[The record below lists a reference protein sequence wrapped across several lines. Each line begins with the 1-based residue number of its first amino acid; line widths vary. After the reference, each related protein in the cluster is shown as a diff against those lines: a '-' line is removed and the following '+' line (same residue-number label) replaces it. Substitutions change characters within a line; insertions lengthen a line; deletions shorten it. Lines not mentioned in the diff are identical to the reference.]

1 MLLKKQIC
9 LIVDA
14 YTTGKYLAPM
24 LIANGYVCWH
34 IQSRSEVILAY
45 QKSFI
50 AENFSRNLI
59 YDGNINAILNAV
71 SEFQVKT
78 VIPGAETGVILAD
91 LLSEKLN
98 LPGNASCTSDIRR
111 NKFLM
116 SQALLKSKVP
126 VASFI
131 STNQLPEILLWKKEN
146 KLKKIV
152 LKPLLGGGSDH
163 VFICESDNEIH
174 AAFKKILSEKDVF
187 EQSNVE
193 LLAQEFI
200 EGQEYIVNTVT
211 INKKHYIV
219 DMWKKFKAHH
229 NGVPINLYSIAIDST
244 ASEFKALSSYTY
256 QVLDALQIRHGAGH
270 TEVMLNEKGPLL
282 IETGARLAGS
292 IDPSAVNEVYGI
304 NHIKAVVDA
313 VINPE
318 KFSTPDDIFLKKQG
332 MHFFFSSF
340 QSGKIENK
348 PNFSAINNLSTFH
361 SLLFAYDVNQVLEKT
376 TSLANFPGYGYLIGD
391 EINKIM
397 SDYQLLRHHEEKI
410 YSDML
415 CYSE

>member
-1 MLLKKQIC
+1 MILKKQIC

-24 LIANGYVCWH
+24 LIANGYECWH
-34 IQSRSEVILAY
+34 IQSRSQVILAY

-50 AENFSRNLI
+50 TKNFSRNLI
-59 YDGNINAILNAV
+59 YDGDINELLSAI
-71 SEFQVKT
+71 SEFQVKA

-91 LLSEKLN
+91 LLAEKLN

-116 SQALLKSKVP
+116 SQALLKNDVP

-131 STNQLPEILLWKKEN
+131 STNQLQKILLWKNEN

-163 VFICESDNEIH
+163 VYICESDSEIQS
-174 AAFKKILSEKDVF
+174 AFESILSEKDVF
-187 EQSNVE
+187 EQANFE

-211 INKKHYIV
+211 INKKHFVIDV
-219 DMWKKFKAHH
+219 WKKFKAHID
-229 NGVPINLYSIAIDST
+229 GVPINLYSIAIDST
-244 ASEFKALSSYTY
+244 ASEFKMLVRYTF
-256 QVLDALQIRHGAGH
+256 QVLDALHIQHGAAH
-270 TEVMLNEKGPLL
+270 SEIMLGEKGPLL

-292 IDPSAVNEVYGI
+292 IDPSAVNEVYGT
-304 NHIKAVVDA
+304 NHVKAVIDA
-313 VINPE
+313 VIDPE
-318 KFSTPDDIFLKKQG
+318 KFSTQEDIFLKRQG
-332 MHFFFSSF
+332 MHFFFGSS
-340 QSGKIENK
+340 QNGKIENK
-348 PNFSAINNLSTFH
+348 PNFTAINTLSTFH
-361 SLLFAYDVNQVLEKT
+361 SLLFGYDVNQVLEKT

-397 SDYQLLRHHEEKI
+397 SDYQLLRHREEKI
-410 YSDML
+410 YCDML
-415 CYSE
+415 LAS